1 MPIYHSFNTCHY
13 VGGGYSDW
21 TPAEQREWDR
31 DIEKL
36 EAEHEQREFTAKT
49 ENEDKLHWLELAID
63 DPMFKITY
71 NRVFGSNLYVVDIT
85 EQPPSKEGAR
95 NIDFEVVYPLYQGLN
110 EITEM
115 RKTPKTTQMKIEV
128 SSREHWDVTY
138 TCEFSP
144 DQWCYTT
151 IDEIMEALADQL
163 TMKQNLNQGLLM
175 KMFLY
180 EK

>member
-1 MPIYHSFNTCHY
+1 M
-13 VGGGYSDW
+13 
-21 TPAEQREWDR
+21 
-31 DIEKL
+31 
-36 EAEHEQREFTAKT
+36 
-49 ENEDKLHWLELAID
+49 
-63 DPMFKITY
+63 
-71 NRVFGSNLYVVDIT
+71 
-85 EQPPSKEGAR
+85 
-95 NIDFEVVYPLYQGLN
+95 YPLYQGLN
-110 EITEM
+110 EIIEM

-144 DQWCYTT
+144 DQWSYAT